1 MQKLLVASVVLG
13 ASAIVSSLFISDNIS
28 LKDEHVIQLSG
39 GAIKLGEVYDEYKLV
54 SVRMVFE
61 DKSNN
66 QVLINQA
73 NADEYK
79 VMLGD
84 KLETFAHQ
92 INLEKK
98 SDAKKATSETISLT
112 LPAKLEITTAVRY
125 RSEYQPSF
133 TLTLGKKTI
142 DMPVGTPL
150 YSKATTSVDE
160 YLKELQ
166 PEFKSSLYLAK

>member
-61 DKSNN
+61 DKANN
-66 QVLINQA
+66 QVLISQA

-98 SDAKKATSETISLT
+98 LMLKK
-112 LPAKLEITTAVRY
+112 
-125 RSEYQPSF
+125 QPRKRF
-133 TLTLGKKTI
+133 
-142 DMPVGTPL
+142 P
-150 YSKATTSVDE
+150 
-160 YLKELQ
+160 
-166 PEFKSSLYLAK
+166 